1 MRPALQGQEH
11 GRADSALDAELLGVT
26 VQAQAFVLQTARN
39 DARDH
44 VPHHPR
50 VDIPLSGAY
59 LGNFILRHFFHVFE
73 CRSIHDHQYRH
84 HGGRG
89 NFFPGRKPGCD
100 FPSDNIAFATLFD
113 HAPTVPKEHP
123 FDRYAPVT
131 DVAEL
136 KRMSELPLRKS
147 KRVNTLK
154 STVGEFKTWAEARQW
169 KLQPVTWC
177 PEAFYVDREDREEA
191 LGKDLLHVLGH
202 TYMQEAASMLPVAL
216 LDPQPGE
223 AILDM
228 SSAPGSKTTQIAA
241 RLQNKGVVVA
251 NDVQEKRMWALA
263 SNIQRAGVINIVV
276 TKKVGQWFAR
286 NMTER
291 FDRVLCDAPCTA
303 QGTARKDS
311 DALMYCSDDNIGKM
325 SRLQQELL
333 EAAIHATKV
342 GGRIVYSTCT
352 LTPEENE
359 TVLGS
364 IMNKFGDQLTIIDP
378 TKELG
383 MDLSKALEES
393 ARVQEWIQTKQ
404 PFPAFRLW
412 PQTYD
417 TEGFFAAVLEKRAP
431 TRHPERIEGQ
441 FPKLDVLPKARRK
454 EWVQRI
460 DEWYGALMV
469 EENEQLFASK
479 ENLHVITQEALDFF
493 IPAPKYMAGLPFGK
507 QTEHG
512 LARLSHEM
520 ATLRGNRAR
529 QHVMH
534 LTPDQ
539 RKQVLAGRDRIVED
553 PGHGDLLLSMDHPAG
568 RPMLLGRGML
578 KQGRILNRLPR
589 EIVRMFS

>member
-1 MRPALQGQEH
+1 M
-11 GRADSALDAELLGVT
+11 S
-26 VQAQAFVLQTARN
+26 
-39 DARDH
+39 
-44 VPHHPR
+44 
-50 VDIPLSGAY
+50 
-59 LGNFILRHFFHVFE
+59 
-73 CRSIHDHQYRH
+73 
-84 HGGRG
+84 
-89 NFFPGRKPGCD
+89 
-100 FPSDNIAFATLFD
+100 
-113 HAPTVPKEHP
+113 KEHP

-136 KRMSELPLRKS
+136 KRMSDLPLRKS

-154 STVGEFKTWAEARQW
+154 SSVSDFQVWAATKQW
-169 KLQPVTWC
+169 TLTPVPWC
-177 PEAFYVDREDREEA
+177 NEAFYVDRENRDEA

-223 AILDM
+223 SILDM

-241 RLQNKGVVVA
+241 KLQNKGVVVA

-263 SNIQRAGVINIVV
+263 SNLQRAGVMNVLV
-276 TKKVGQWFAR
+276 TKKVGQWFAG

-311 DALMYCSDDNIGKM
+311 DALIYCSDDNIGKM
-325 SRLQQELL
+325 ARLQLELL
-333 EAAIHATKV
+333 ESAIHATKV

-359 TVLGS
+359 SVLGS
-364 IMNKFGDQLTIIDP
+364 ILNKFSDQIRIIDP
-378 TKELG
+378 TPGLG
-383 MDLSKALEES
+383 FDLSKALEES
-393 ARVQEWIQTKQ
+393 KRVQGWIQSKQ

-431 TRHPERIEGQ
+431 TRHAQQDAGQ
-441 FPKLDVLPKARRK
+441 WPKLDVLPPARRK
-454 EWVQRI
+454 EWV
-460 DEWYGALMV
+460 DNASDWYGAPLV
-469 EENEQLFASK
+469 EENELLFAK
-479 ENLHVITQEALDFF
+479 QENLHVITEEALHFRLP
-493 IPAPKYMAGLPFGK
+493 ILPYIAGLPFGK

-529 QHVMH
+529 ENILH
-534 LTPDQ
+534 LNDEQ
-539 RKQVLAGRDRIVED
+539 RKHALSGRDIPYD
-553 PGHGDLLLSMDHPAG
+553 NPGHGDLLLSIDHPAG
-568 RPMLLGRGML
+568 KPLLLGRGML
-578 KQGRILNRLPR
+578 MKGRILNRLPR